1 MSLCKHCIS
10 GVRHEGTPE
19 GKLDKLGGVDVYIAT
34 PAEVEYPKDKVLLFF
49 PDGFGLQLVNAQLLA
64 DDFARNGF
72 KTVILDYFKGDP
84 VPPDAFSSG
93 NFDLMSWLGK
103 HPVEEAMSDIRNV
116 IDALK
121 AEGVTKFGAV
131 GFCYGGARTAFNLAF
146 TGEIHVVAVS
156 HPSLLQVPDD
166 LNKYLAESK
175 APLLINS
182 CETDSQFPISAQE
195 QADAILGGG
204 KFAPG
209 YERTY
214 WPGVVHGFA
223 IRGDLSDPNVKA
235 GKEGAFKASVEFLIK
250 YL

>member
-1 MSLCKHCIS
+1 MSLCKHCVS

-19 GKLDKLGGVDVYIAT
+19 GKLDKIGGVDVYIAT
-34 PAEVEYPKDKVLLFF
+34 PTSEYPKDKVLLFF
-49 PDGFGLQLVNAQLLA
+49 PDVFGLPLVNSQLLA
-64 DDFARNGF
+64 DDYARNGF
-72 KTVILDYFKGDP
+72 KTIILDYFKGDP
-84 VPPDAFSSG
+84 IPPDGMNPGA
-93 NFDLMSWLGK
+93 NFDFMTWLGK
-103 HPVEEAMSDIRNV
+103 HPIEEVMSIIRNV
-116 IDALK
+116 TDVLK

-131 GFCYGGARTAFNLAF
+131 GYCYGARPAFNLAF
-146 TGEIHVVAVS
+146 TNEIHVVAVS
-156 HPSLLQVPDD
+156 HPSLLQIPDD

-182 CETDSQFPISAQE
+182 CETDSMFPIPAQE

-214 WPGVVHGFA
+214 WPGVSHGFA
-223 IRGDLSDPNVKA
+223 VRGDLSDPNVKA
-235 GKEGAFKASVEFLIK
+235 GKEGVFKANVEFLIK